1 MNEAA
6 EEQALAFL
14 RRAPQLASLGELSGE
29 FEAVAQSMGFS
40 HFGCVHFAT
49 PGEPVRPRV
58 LFGHEHPE
66 WTAHYIASNCARVD
80 HGVQMVFSETR
91 PFTWTDIKKRNLSRE
106 QTSIFAQAADH
117 KLLGGLIV
125 PIHGSRGEILAVSLV
140 SEYGDADISPQERA
154 TLAALTTLYAIQGLR
169 LTEIAEEEQA
179 RADWPLSPREVQC
192 LSWAAR
198 GKTMWEIAQILGL
211 AQTSVKTHM
220 DNARRR
226 LGAATIIQAVLEAWK
241 RGLLVDVDD

>member
-1 MNEAA
+1 MNAAA
-6 EEQALAFL
+6 EEQALDFL
-14 RRAPQLASLGELSGE
+14 RRAAKLPSLGDLSAE
-29 FEAVAQSMGFS
+29 FGSVARAMGFS

-58 LFGHEHPE
+58 LFGHEHPG
-66 WTAHYIASNCARVD
+66 WTSHYIASNCARVD

-91 PFTWTDIKKRNLSRE
+91 PFTWTDIRKRNLSRE
-106 QTSIFAQAADH
+106 QARLFEQAADH
-117 KLLGGLIV
+117 NLNGGVIV
-125 PIHGSRGEILAVSLV
+125 PIHGSRGEILAISLV
-140 SEYGDADISPQERA
+140 SEYSDADISPQERA
-154 TLAALTTLYAIQGLR
+154 TLAALATLYAVQGLR
-169 LTEIAEEEQA
+169 LTESAEDEQA

-198 GKTMWEIAQILGL
+198 GKTMWEIAQILGIG
-211 AQTSVKTHM
+211 QTSVKTHM

-241 RGLLVDVDD
+241 RGLLVDADD